1 MASKAPLTAKYDV
14 KKMNA
19 LMKIEESF
27 MEKLVEF
34 HGAED
39 EDGLPDACQEIDLNE
54 VANMALAEE
63 QMTELRSKVAL
74 QMGVIGGEPN
84 QPVDALL
91 QGVVDELAELA
102 ASS

>member
-1 MASKAPLTAKYDV
+1 M
-14 KKMNA
+14 
-19 LMKIEESF
+19 
-27 MEKLVEF
+27 
-34 HGAED
+34 
-39 EDGLPDACQEIDLNE
+39 NE

-91 QGVVDELAELA
+91 QV
-102 ASS
+102 SSEQEQGNFPSIGAPTDNTHKRRRPQL